1 MIAINRRALGLG
13 VVLLSTVAP
22 ASAQIEGRWRAVLDL
37 AGTSLPFEL
46 AVARENRE
54 LVARICNGPHC
65 SDQAT
70 VTITGMAVEFDI
82 SDYSAHITAERRGDS
97 LVGRYHNVGRGGP
110 RAIPFRA
117 SPGRWTGSAG
127 APALLGHWDAWFI
140 TDQRRSPRELVLQN
154 GAAGLEGAVISNT
167 GDLGHFV
174 GGAVGDSFSVARF
187 DGISVYVLAGR
198 LQGDTLRGT
207 FHAGLRTQ
215 TPFIAVRTRGIA
227 HLTPPTKLTSADT
240 TYPFRF
246 AFPDVE
252 GGRVTQDDPRLK
264 GKVVLVDI
272 FGSWCPT
279 CHDAA
284 PVLVRLYRK
293 YHGRGL
299 EIVGLAYEVTGDSAV
314 DGAQVRRYRE
324 KFGLPFPLLL
334 AGIND
339 TEAAA
344 ATLPQLRGFT
354 SFPSTVFLGRD
365 GRVRRVHAGFYGP
378 ATGRQHE
385 RLIREFEREIERLLA
400 ESP

>member
-46 AVARENRE
+46 AVARENRQ

-70 VTITGMAVEFDI
+70 VTITGTAVEFDI

-272 FGSWCPT
+272 FGSWCVT
-279 CHDAA
+279 CHDAT
-284 PVLVRLYRK
+284 PDLIRFWREYRP
-293 YHGRGL
+293 RGF
-299 EIVGLAYEVTGDSAV
+299 EILGIGYEVTGDSAV
-314 DGAQVRRYRE
+314 DMPQIRRFRD
-324 KFGLPFPLLL
+324 KFGIPWTLLYG
-334 AGIND
+334 GISVVEE
-339 TEAAA
+339 TA

-354 SFPSTVFLGRD
+354 AYPTTLFLGRD
-365 GRVRRVHAGFYGP
+365 GRIREVYAGFRGP
-378 ATGRQHE
+378 AAGAQHARQLE
-385 RLIREFEREIERLLA
+385 DYRQIIERLLA
-400 ESP
+400 EP

>member
-1 MIAINRRALGLG
+1 VIAINRRALGLG

-272 FGSWCPT
+272 FGSWCVT
-279 CHDAA
+279 CHDAT
-284 PVLVRLYRK
+284 PDLIRFWREYRP
-293 YHGRGL
+293 RGF
-299 EIVGLAYEVTGDSAV
+299 EILGIGYEVTGDSAV
-314 DGAQVRRYRE
+314 DMPQIRRFRD
-324 KFGLPFPLLL
+324 KFGIPWTLLYG
-334 AGIND
+334 GISVVEE
-339 TEAAA
+339 TA

-354 SFPSTVFLGRD
+354 AYPTTLFLGRD
-365 GRVRRVHAGFYGP
+365 GRIREVYAGFRGP
-378 ATGRQHE
+378 AAGAQHARQLE
-385 RLIREFEREIERLLA
+385 DYRQIIERLLA
-400 ESP
+400 EP

>member
-37 AGTSLPFEL
+37 AGTSLLFEL

-272 FGSWCPT
+272 FGSWCVT
-279 CHDAA
+279 CHDAT
-284 PVLVRLYRK
+284 PDLIRFWREYRP
-293 YHGRGL
+293 RGF
-299 EIVGLAYEVTGDSAV
+299 EILGIGYEVTGDSAV
-314 DGAQVRRYRE
+314 DMPQIRRFRD
-324 KFGLPFPLLL
+324 KFGIPWTLLYG
-334 AGIND
+334 GISVVEE
-339 TEAAA
+339 TA

-354 SFPSTVFLGRD
+354 AYPTTLFLGRD
-365 GRVRRVHAGFYGP
+365 GRIREVYAGFRGP
-378 ATGRQHE
+378 AAGAQHARQLE
-385 RLIREFEREIERLLA
+385 DYRQIIERLLA
-400 ESP
+400 EP

>member
-272 FGSWCPT
+272 FGSWCVT
-279 CHDAA
+279 CHDAT
-284 PVLVRLYRK
+284 PDLIRFWREYRP
-293 YHGRGL
+293 RGF
-299 EIVGLAYEVTGDSAV
+299 EILGIGYEVTGDSAV
-314 DGAQVRRYRE
+314 DMPQIRRFRD
-324 KFGLPFPLLL
+324 KFGIPWTLLYG
-334 AGIND
+334 GISVVEE
-339 TEAAA
+339 TA

-354 SFPSTVFLGRD
+354 AYPTTLFLGRD
-365 GRVRRVHAGFYGP
+365 GRIREVYAGFRGP
-378 ATGRQHE
+378 AAGAQHARQLE
-385 RLIREFEREIERLLA
+385 DYRQIIERLLA
-400 ESP
+400 EP

>member
-1 MIAINRRALGLG
+1 M
-13 VVLLSTVAP
+13 VLLSTVAP

-272 FGSWCPT
+272 FGSWCVT
-279 CHDAA
+279 CHDAT
-284 PVLVRLYRK
+284 PDLIRFWREYRP
-293 YHGRGL
+293 RGF
-299 EIVGLAYEVTGDSAV
+299 EILGIGYEVTGDSAV
-314 DGAQVRRYRE
+314 DMPQIRRFRD
-324 KFGLPFPLLL
+324 KFGIPWTLLYG
-334 AGIND
+334 GISVVEE
-339 TEAAA
+339 TA

-354 SFPSTVFLGRD
+354 AYPTTLFLGRD
-365 GRVRRVHAGFYGP
+365 GRIREVYAGFRGP
-378 ATGRQHE
+378 AAGAQHARQLE
-385 RLIREFEREIERLLA
+385 DYRQIIERLLA
-400 ESP
+400 EP